1 MQLTTLHGCVAFL
14 EVVALPRKRLFFSL
28 ITARLAFRVLKLAAF
43 CSEVLI
49 LLLDFAYFC
58 LQLVNHSF
66 VKFRGF
72 CNSALQH
79 ALHERGIL
87 RLKIVRRHLGMSY
100 CTSWIQ
106 IRAHLK
112 ECLYSG
118 VFLKARRQK
127 LRQHGFFTWTD
138 GRTRSLLCVTH
149 IG

>member
-118 VFLKARRQK
+118 VFFKGTPSEAPP
-127 LRQHGFFTWTD
+127 TWLLHMDGRTD
-138 GRTRSLLCVTH
+138 GRGLCFV
-149 IG
+149 